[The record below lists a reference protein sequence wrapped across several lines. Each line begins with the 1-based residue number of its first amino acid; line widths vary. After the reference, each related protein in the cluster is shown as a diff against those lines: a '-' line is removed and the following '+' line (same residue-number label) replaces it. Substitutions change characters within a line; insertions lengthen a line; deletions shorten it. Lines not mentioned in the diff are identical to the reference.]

1 KIKTWWSKAEGRAV
15 GAGGYVGEGWGAG
28 GQSLWA
34 SSWAGAACP
43 SACPAGL
50 STGRAKRASRWPLAA
65 IVHISTGWQGSEAT
79 AQGEARRASPKGAA
93 TGAAGH
99 DFAKQSLVSTLKH

>member
-1 KIKTWWSKAEGRAV
+1 
-15 GAGGYVGEGWGAG
+15 
-28 GQSLWA
+28 
-34 SSWAGAACP
+34 
-43 SACPAGL
+43 
-50 STGRAKRASRWPLAA
+50 GRAKRASRWPLAA

-99 DFAKQSLVSTLKH
+99 DFAKQSLVSTLKY